1 MLPRAATFQRPLG
14 SRSFPSG
21 HICRVSPSQ
30 PRICLHPFSMA
41 SHMNSSR
48 HTQTHTLSQTLRP
61 APPSALGCV
70 APSQAKS
77 SSPIPERPAGPRN
90 ALSKPQAFPEPR
102 SQRVAA
108 GCLSADGSW
117 EGQGLGLDL
126 PSSTPLIKASA
137 EAQQELIQPL
147 AVG

>member
-1 MLPRAATFQRPLG
+1 MPLLDG
-14 SRSFPSG
+14 VT
-21 HICRVSPSQ
+21 HELQ
-30 PRICLHPFSMA
+30 QAHA
-41 SHMNSSR
+41 NA
-48 HTQTHTLSQTLRP
+48 HTLTDTGTGAITLLTP